1 MYKLKLVA
9 KINIKKLNVSTKNL
23 YTLVP
28 VDMTVNNSILT
39 TFEIAEM
46 RKKWTNEQKWQIF
59 IMVHQAREENQT

>member
-1 MYKLKLVA
+1 MYQRKITKKRKLHLLIQLKMYKLKLVA

-46 RKKWTNEQKWQIF
+46 RKK
-59 IMVHQAREENQT
+59 